1 MLLEV
6 DIAEDKERIDS
17 FLADAF
23 PGLSRNQAAH
33 LIEAGEVKVND
44 VTKKSKNLR
53 LRAGDMVQI
62 DDAKLHDSTARS
74 RLPENEQSTNYE
86 SEGAQEALS
95 GKGMQEA
102 KSEIG
107 AQQFQAFPE
116 NPHETS
122 AAYFYP
128 LEPEDI
134 PLDVR
139 YEDDDLAVISKQAN
153 LVSHPSPGHET
164 GTLANALVNRFGK
177 ENLGTLQG
185 LDKLGL
191 VHRLDMDTTG
201 LMLVA
206 KNNETQQG
214 LQDAIKERAVDRRY
228 LTLVQG
234 NVVPETGLI
243 DVGMKRSS
251 RHRIKMMASDD
262 PSARDAVTTF
272 KTLERFSAGPKDE
285 GFSLLECHLLTGRT
299 HQIRLHMNHIH
310 HPVVGDPLYGT
321 GDKFKNAEA
330 PRQFLHSYKLS
341 FVHPKTGEKLSF
353 EDLLPKDLQGVLD
366 SLKDRVL

>member
-1 MLLEV
+1 MFLEV

-44 VTKKSKNLR
+44 VTKTSKNLR

-62 DDAKLHDSTARS
+62 ADAKLHDSTARS
-74 RLPENEQSTNYE
+74 RLPENEQRNNFE
-86 SEGAQEALS
+86 SGGAQEAQS
-95 GKGMQEA
+95 GKTT
-102 KSEIG
+102 
-107 AQQFQAFPE
+107 QQSQGFPE
-116 NPHETS
+116 NPHATS

-134 PLDVR
+134 PLDIR
-139 YEDDDLAVISKQAN
+139 YEDDDLVVISKQAN

-185 LDKLGL
+185 PDKLGL

-206 KNNETQQG
+206 KNNGTQQA

-353 EDLLPKDLQGVLD
+353 EDPLPKDLQGVLD

>member
-1 MLLEV
+1 MLREV
-6 DIAEDKERIDS
+6 DITEDKVRLDS
-17 FLADAF
+17 YLADVF
-23 PGLSRNQAAH
+23 PSLSRNQAAH
-33 LIEAGEVKVND
+33 LIKAGEVKVND
-44 VTKKSKNLR
+44 VMKTSKNLL

-62 DDAKLHDSTARS
+62 DDAKLNDSTARS
-74 RLPENEQSTNYE
+74 RLLENVEQTSNSENEAEQ
-86 SEGAQEALS
+86 
-95 GKGMQEA
+95 
-102 KSEIG
+102 
-107 AQQFQAFPE
+107 E
-116 NPHETS
+116 NPHTKS
-122 AAYFYP
+122 SAYFYP

-139 YEDDDLAVISKQAN
+139 YEDEDLAVISKQAN

-164 GTLANALVNRFGK
+164 GTLANALAYRFGK

-185 LDKLGL
+185 PDKLGL

-206 KNNETQQG
+206 KNNKMQQA
-214 LQDAIKERAVDRRY
+214 LQDAIKKRAVDRRY

-234 NVVPETGLI
+234 NIVPQTGLI

-251 RHRIKMMASDD
+251 RNRIKMMASDD

-272 KTLERFSAGPKDE
+272 KTLKRFEAGPKDE

-299 HQIRLHMNHIH
+299 HQIRLHMNYIH

-321 GDKFKNAEA
+321 GDKHKNAQA

-341 FVHPKTGEKLSF
+341 FEHPKTGEKFSF
-353 EDLLPKDLQGVLD
+353 EDPLPQDLQIILD
-366 SLKDRVL
+366 SLKERLV